1 MENLFLIIRHT
12 ETAYFTH
19 RYSFMVQHLHYT
31 ELLLY
36 ICAPTF
42 LFFFGIAHIKV
53 VMEKH

>member
-1 MENLFLIIRHT
+1 
-12 ETAYFTH
+12 
-19 RYSFMVQHLHYT
+19 MVQHLHYT

-42 LFFFGIAHIKV
+42 LFFFGGIARIKV